1 MKLRILV
8 LTAAACLF
16 APAAASADFA
26 HVVAPGESLTSIA
39 AADGLSV
46 AQLAAANGL
55 SPDQELLAGAVVEIP
70 PQSPAGAE
78 TAEIAAP
85 VTSAPAAVAS
95 GDYVVMPGDTLTA
108 IAARDGVSV
117 AELAADNGIDPN
129 GILDAGIT
137 LTLPQAG
144 AGGTSTAAPAATP
157 VSDSTVAPASGVGPP
172 YPTDEQLSSAEVGD
186 IASGEGV
193 QPPLAEGVAW
203 QESGDNN
210 DEVSPTGAVGVMQ
223 IEPGTWSYINNVLT
237 PGSPLDPYAASDNV
251 RAGALYLH
259 SLLDQTGSPELAAA
273 SYYQGL
279 ASVERY
285 GMFPSTEQYVNDVMS
300 LADHT
305 G

>member
-1 MKLRILV
+1 MKPRILL
-8 LTAAACLF
+8 LTAAICLLI
-16 APAAASADFA
+16 PSAAAADFV

-39 AADGLSV
+39 GADGLSV

-55 SPDQELLAGAVVEIP
+55 STDQELVAGATIDIP
-70 PQSPAGAE
+70 PQSAGVE
-78 TAEIAAP
+78 TAPIAAP
-85 VTSAPAAVAS
+85 VSSAPAVADSS
-95 GDYVVMPGDTLTA
+95 GYLVMPGDTLTA

-117 AELAADNGIDPN
+117 AQLAAANGLDPN
-129 GILDAGIT
+129 GILLAGIT
-137 LTLPQAG
+137 LTLPAAG
-144 AGGTSTAAPAATP
+144 SEATASAAVPEAAPTSEAAAPA
-157 VSDSTVAPASGVGPP
+157 DGVGPP
-172 YPTDEQLSSAEVGD
+172 YPTDEQLSSTEVGD

-193 QPPLAEGVAW
+193 QAPLAEAVGW

-223 IEPGTWSYINNVLT
+223 IEPATWSYINDVLT
-237 PGSPLDPYAASDNV
+237 PGAPLDPSAASDNV
-251 RAGALYLH
+251 RAGAIYLH
-259 SLLDQTGSPELAAA
+259 SLLAATGSPELAAA

-300 LADHT
+300 LADHM